1 MSSPVKYWFPAA
13 LSLMVVGWGAN
24 QYVALLVHYK
34 QDHGFSELLVTS
46 LLGVYVVALVPA
58 LLIGGRHSDRTGR
71 KKLTITAVLL
81 SIAASMTL
89 MAVAW
94 GPAPLFVGRLL
105 AGAATGMAMAAAT
118 SWVKEL
124 SQRPWDT
131 HAVPGSGARRASLLT
146 SAGFCL
152 GPVIG
157 GIFVA
162 AVPAPDIVPY
172 AVHILLCIPLL
183 FILLKLPETRQR
195 QENIKG
201 NGNAPKTATN
211 TVAVT
216 PAMLGGGRQ
225 RFWAVIAPAAPWV
238 FAAATMGFVVIPE
251 MVPSMRAERLFY
263 TTLTVGI
270 TMGCGVLIQPLARRV
285 DTIANARSLLCGV
298 GVVLL
303 GLGTGLGAILL
314 DSTALGLAT
323 SALLGC
329 GNGLLMVGG
338 LLELQR
344 AADPN
349 ELGTLTGFFY
359 TLAYAGFLAPTFIA
373 FIAQWV
379 NNPSILCGTIVLC
392 IICLVVIALNSRK
405 HLPQTL
411 EQVDSP
417 AKPTAFKTSDG

>member
-1 MSSPVKYWFPAA
+1 MSSSVKYWFPAA

-46 LLGVYVVALVPA
+46 LLGIYVVGLVPA
-58 LLIGGRHSDRTGR
+58 LLLGGRHSDRTGR
-71 KKLTITAVLL
+71 KKLTLLAVIL
-81 SIAASMTL
+81 SIAASLTL
-89 MAVAW
+89 MGVTW
-94 GPAPLFVGRLL
+94 GPAPLFIGRLL
-105 AGAATGMAMAAAT
+105 AGTATGMAMAAAT

-131 HAVPGSGARRASLLT
+131 RALPGAGARRASLLT

-157 GIFVA
+157 GMLVA

-172 AVHILLCIPLL
+172 AAHILLCIPLL
-183 FILLKLPETRQR
+183 FILLKLPETRER
-195 QENIKG
+195 QDTSLGSNDGPRI
-201 NGNAPKTATN
+201 ATN
-211 TVAVT
+211 IAPVT
-216 PAMLGGGRQ
+216 AAGQGGGRK

-251 MVPSMRAERLFY
+251 MVPAMRAERLIY
-263 TTLTVGI
+263 TTVTVGI

-285 DTIANARSLLCGV
+285 DTVVNARSLLCGV
-298 GVVLL
+298 SVVLL
-303 GLGTGLGAILL
+303 GMGTGISAILL
-314 DSTALGLAT
+314 DSPALGLAT

-359 TLAYAGFLAPTFIA
+359 TLAYAGFLAPTLIA
-373 FIAQWV
+373 FLAQWIG
-379 NNPSILCGTIVLC
+379 NLWIMTGTIVLC
-392 IICLVVIALNSRK
+392 VISLGLIALNSRK

-411 EQVDSP
+411 EQVDAESEP
-417 AKPTAFKTSDG
+417 AELEIPGN

>member
-1 MSSPVKYWFPAA
+1 MSSSVKYWFPAA

-46 LLGVYVVALVPA
+46 LLGIYVVGLVPA

-71 KKLTITAVLL
+71 KKLTVIAVIL
-81 SIAASMTL
+81 SMVASLTL
-89 MAVAW
+89 MGVAW
-94 GPAPLFVGRLL
+94 GPAPLFIGRLL
-105 AGAATGMAMAAAT
+105 AGTATGMAMAAAT

-124 SQRPWDT
+124 SQRPWDS
-131 HAVPGSGARRASLLT
+131 HALPGSGARRASLLT

-162 AVPAPDIVPY
+162 TLPAPDIVPY
-172 AVHILLCIPLL
+172 ATHILLCIPLL
-183 FILLKLPETRQR
+183 FILHKLPETRER
-195 QENIKG
+195 QDLSMG
-201 NGNAPKTATN
+201 NSAVASSAT
-211 TVAVT
+211 V
-216 PAMLGGGRQ
+216 PAAAYRQGRK
-225 RFWAVIAPAAPWV
+225 RFWVVIAPAAPWV
-238 FAAATMGFVVIPE
+238 FAAATMGFIVIPE
-251 MVPSMRAERLFY
+251 MVPAMRAERLIY
-263 TTLTVGI
+263 TTVTVGI

-285 DTIANARSLLCGV
+285 DTVLNARSLLYGV
-298 GVVLL
+298 SVVLL
-303 GLGTGLGAILL
+303 GMGTGLSAILL
-314 DSTALGLAT
+314 DSPVLGLVT

-359 TLAYAGFLAPTFIA
+359 TLAYAGFLAPTLIA
-373 FIAQWV
+373 FLAQWIGDLWII
-379 NNPSILCGTIVLC
+379 SGAIVLC
-392 IICLVVIALNSRK
+392 GISLVAIALNSRK
-405 HLPQTL
+405 HLPQAL
-411 EQVDSP
+411 EQVDAP
-417 AKPTAFKTSDG
+417 ADPAALKTPGN

>member
-1 MSSPVKYWFPAA
+1 MSSSVKYWFPAA

-58 LLIGGRHSDRTGR
+58 LLIGGRYSDKTGR
-71 KKLTITAVLL
+71 KKLTIIAVSL
-81 SIAASMTL
+81 SMAASLTL
-89 MAVAW
+89 MGVAW

-105 AGAATGMAMAAAT
+105 AGAATGLAMAAAT

-124 SQRPWDT
+124 SQRPWDA

-157 GIFVA
+157 GILVA
-162 AVPAPDIVPY
+162 AVPGPDFVPY

-183 FILLKLPETRQR
+183 FILLKLPETRER
-195 QENIKG
+195 QGASAQI
-201 NGNAPKTATN
+201 NAGPKAAS
-211 TVAVT
+211 VAAV
-216 PAMLGGGRQ
+216 AHAGGRK

-251 MVPSMRAERLFY
+251 MVPAMREERLIY
-263 TTLTVGI
+263 TTVTVGI
-270 TMGCGVLIQPLARRV
+270 TMGFGVLIQPLARRL
-285 DTIANARSLLCGV
+285 DTVSNARSLLCGV
-298 GVVLL
+298 TVVLL
-303 GLGTGLGAILL
+303 GMSVGLSAILL
-314 DSTALGLAT
+314 NSPILGLVT

-329 GNGLLMVGG
+329 GNGLLMVSG

-359 TLAYAGFLAPTFIA
+359 TLAYAGFLAPTIIA

-379 NNPSILCGTIVLC
+379 SNLWIMGGTIILCMISLA
-392 IICLVVIALNSRK
+392 VIALNSRK
-405 HLPQTL
+405 HLPQAL
-411 EQVDSP
+411 EQVDAEP
-417 AKPTAFKTSDG
+417 GAQAMRTARS